1 MKLKPQTEEK
11 NNSAGGF
18 KERRKKCLDALIN
31 IPTVNIKGKKY
42 STVNE
47 RHKHLL
53 TYFPEARFNEE
64 VIFHDADRVVVKT
77 ELYIGDVIYSVG
89 HAEEYRNANFIN
101 KTSALENCS
110 SSSLGRCLAAFG
122 LSGSEY
128 ASAEELVNAL
138 NNQNTNNQS
147 TTKTV
152 SIKDQIQKQ
161 TTETKLTA
169 LYSNW
174 KKNGNS
180 DKETEK
186 LFEQQQQLI
195 KKNGGQNN
203 VNKQW

>member
-1 MKLKPQTEEK
+1 MKLKPQAEEK
-11 NNSAGGF
+11 SKGGF
-18 KERRKKCLDALIN
+18 KERRKECLENLSN

-180 DKETEK
+180 DQETEK

>member
-1 MKLKPQTEEK
+1 MKLKPQAEEK
-11 NNSAGGF
+11 SKGGF
-18 KERRKKCLDALIN
+18 KERRKECLDALIN

-53 TYFPEARFNEE
+53 QYFPEARFNEE
-64 VIFHDADRVVVKT
+64 VIFHDTDRVVVKT
-77 ELYIGDVIYSVG
+77 ELYVSDTIYAVG

-138 NNQNTNNQS
+138 NNQNTS
-147 TTKTV
+147 KATTTKTV
-152 SIKDQIQKQ
+152 SIKDEIKKQ

-174 KKNGNS
+174 KKNNNS
-180 DKETEK
+180 DQEIEK
-186 LFEQQQQLI
+186 LFELQQQLI

-203 VNKQW
+203 VNKW

>member
-1 MKLKPQTEEK
+1 MKLRPQTEEK
-11 NNSAGGF
+11 SKGGM
-18 KERRKKCLDALIN
+18 KERRQICLKNVGN

-53 TYFPEARFNEE
+53 EYFPEARFNEE
-64 VIFHDADRVVVKT
+64 ILFHDNERVIVKT
-77 ELYIGDVIYSVG
+77 ELYIGDTIFSVG
-89 HAEEYRNANFIN
+89 TAEEWRNSSFIN

-110 SSSLGRCLAAFG
+110 SSALGRCLAAFG

-138 NNQNTNNQS
+138 NNQNTN
-147 TTKTV
+147 TTKPV
-152 SIKDQIQKQ
+152 SIKDEIKKQ

>member
-1 MKLKPQTEEK
+1 MKTKPQIEEK
-11 NNSAGGF
+11 SKGGF
-18 KERRKKCLDALIN
+18 KERRQQCLDALIN

-53 TYFPEARFNEE
+53 QYFPEARFNEE

-77 ELYIGDVIYSVG
+77 ELYVGDVIYSVG

-110 SSSLGRCLAAFG
+110 SSALGRCLAAFG

-138 NNQNTNNQS
+138 NNQNKNTN
-147 TTKTV
+147 KPV
-152 SIKDQIQKQ
+152 SIKDEIKKQ

-169 LYSNW
+169 LFTNW
-174 KKNGNS
+174 KKDGNS
-180 DKETEK
+180 DQEIEK

>member
-11 NNSAGGF
+11 SKGGF
-18 KERRKKCLDALIN
+18 KERRKECLDALIN

-53 TYFPEARFNEE
+53 QYFPEARFNEE
-64 VIFHDADRVVVKT
+64 VVFHDADRVVVKT
-77 ELYIGDVIYSVG
+77 ELYISDTIYAVG

-128 ASAEELVNAL
+128 ASADELVNAL
-138 NNQNTNNQS
+138 NNQNTS
-147 TTKTV
+147 KPTTTKTV
-152 SIKDQIQKQ
+152 SIKDEIKKQ

-174 KKNGNS
+174 KKNNNS
-180 DKETEK
+180 DQEIEK
-186 LFEQQQQLI
+186 LFEQQQKQI
-195 KKNGGQNN
+195 QIQGGTN
-203 VNKQW
+203 VNKW

>member
-11 NNSAGGF
+11 SKGGF
-18 KERRKKCLDALIN
+18 KERRIKCLDTLIN

-53 TYFPEARFNEE
+53 ASFPEARFNEE
-64 VIFHDADRVVVKT
+64 ILFHDVDRVIVKV

-89 HAEEYRNANFIN
+89 HAEEYRNASFIN

-110 SSSLGRCLAAFG
+110 SSALGRCLAAFG

-138 NNQNTNNQS
+138 NNQNTNKAN
-147 TTKTV
+147 TIKTV
-152 SIKDQIQKQ
+152 SIEDEIKEQ

-169 LYSNW
+169 LFTNW

-180 DKETEK
+180 DPKIEK

-203 VNKQW
+203 VNKW

>member
-11 NNSAGGF
+11 SKGGF
-18 KERRKKCLDALIN
+18 KERRKECLDALIN

-53 TYFPEARFNEE
+53 QYFPEARFNEE
-64 VIFHDADRVVVKT
+64 VVFHDADRVVVKT
-77 ELYIGDVIYSVG
+77 ELYISDTIYAVG

-138 NNQNTNNQS
+138 NNQNTS
-147 TTKTV
+147 KATTTKTV
-152 SIKDQIQKQ
+152 SIKDEIKKQ

-174 KKNGNS
+174 KKNNNS
-180 DKETEK
+180 DQEIEK

-195 KKNGGQNN
+195 QKIGGQQN
-203 VNKQW
+203 VNKW

>member
-1 MKLKPQTEEK
+1 MKLKPQVEEK
-11 NNSAGGF
+11 SKGGF
-18 KERRKKCLDALIN
+18 KERRKECLENLIN

-174 KKNGNS
+174 KKSGNS
-180 DKETEK
+180 DQETEK

>member
-1 MKLKPQTEEK
+1 MKLKPQAEEK
-11 NNSAGGF
+11 SKGGF
-18 KERRKKCLDALIN
+18 KERRKECLDALIN

-53 TYFPEARFNEE
+53 QYFPEARFNEE
-64 VIFHDADRVVVKT
+64 VVFHDADRVVVKT
-77 ELYIGDVIYSVG
+77 ELYISDTIYAVG

-138 NNQNTNNQS
+138 NNQNTS
-147 TTKTV
+147 KATTTKPV
-152 SIKDQIQKQ
+152 SIKDEIKKQ

-174 KKNGNS
+174 KKNNNS
-180 DKETEK
+180 DQEIEK
-186 LFEQQQQLI
+186 LFEQQQKQI
-195 KKNGGQNN
+195 QKIGGQQN
-203 VNKQW
+203 VNKW

>member
-11 NNSAGGF
+11 SKGGM
-18 KERRKKCLDALIN
+18 KERRQICLKNIIN

-53 TYFPEARFNEE
+53 EYFPEARFNEE
-64 VIFHDADRVVVKT
+64 VLFHDADRVIMKT
-77 ELYIGDVIYSVG
+77 ELYISDTIYAVG
-89 HAEEYRNANFIN
+89 HAEEFRNSSFIN

-110 SSSLGRCLAAFG
+110 SSALGRCLAAFG

-138 NNQNTNNQS
+138 NNQNTNTQS
-147 TTKTV
+147 TTKKV
-152 SIKDQIQKQ
+152 SIEDEIKKQ

-174 KKNGNS
+174 KKNNNS
-180 DKETEK
+180 DDKIEK
-186 LFEQQQQLI
+186 LFEQQQQSI
-195 KKNGGQNN
+195 KTNGGQNA
-203 VNKQW
+203 KQW

>member
-1 MKLKPQTEEK
+1 MKLKPQAEEK
-11 NNSAGGF
+11 SKGGF
-18 KERRKKCLDALIN
+18 KERRKECLDALIN

-53 TYFPEARFNEE
+53 QYFPEARFNEE
-64 VIFHDADRVVVKT
+64 VVFHDADRVVVKT
-77 ELYIGDVIYSVG
+77 ELYISDTIYAVG

-138 NNQNTNNQS
+138 NNQNTS
-147 TTKTV
+147 KATTTKTV
-152 SIKDQIQKQ
+152 SIKDEIKKQ

-174 KKNGNS
+174 KKNNNS
-180 DKETEK
+180 DQEIEK

-195 KKNGGQNN
+195 QKIGGQQN
-203 VNKQW
+203 VNKW

>member
-1 MKLKPQTEEK
+1 MKLKPQAEEK

-147 TTKTV
+147 TTKTI

-174 KKNGNS
+174 KKSGNS
-180 DKETEK
+180 DQETEK

>member
-1 MKLKPQTEEK
+1 MKLKPQAEEK
-11 NNSAGGF
+11 SKGGF
-18 KERRKKCLDALIN
+18 KERRKECLDALIN

-53 TYFPEARFNEE
+53 QYFPEARFNEE
-64 VIFHDADRVVVKT
+64 ILFHDADRVVVKV
-77 ELYIGDVIYSVG
+77 ELYISDTIYAVG

-138 NNQNTNNQS
+138 NNQNTS
-147 TTKTV
+147 KATTTKTV
-152 SIKDQIQKQ
+152 SIKDEIKKQ

-174 KKNGNS
+174 KKNNNS
-180 DKETEK
+180 DQEIEK

-195 KKNGGQNN
+195 QKIGGQQN
-203 VNKQW
+203 VNKW

>member
-11 NNSAGGF
+11 SKGGF
-18 KERRKKCLDALIN
+18 KERRIKCLDTLSN

-53 TYFPEARFNEE
+53 ASFPEARFNEE
-64 VIFHDADRVVVKT
+64 ILFHDVDRVIVKV

-89 HAEEYRNANFIN
+89 HAEEYRNASFIN

-110 SSSLGRCLAAFG
+110 SSALGRCLAAFG

-138 NNQNTNNQS
+138 NNQNTSKAN

-152 SIKDQIQKQ
+152 SIEDEIKEQ

-169 LYSNW
+169 LFTNW

-180 DKETEK
+180 DPKIEK

-203 VNKQW
+203 VRW

>member
-1 MKLKPQTEEK
+1 MKLKPQAEEK
-11 NNSAGGF
+11 SKGGF
-18 KERRKKCLDALIN
+18 KERRKECLENLIN

-53 TYFPEARFNEE
+53 QYFPEARFNEE

-77 ELYIGDVIYSVG
+77 ELYVGDVIYSVG

-110 SSSLGRCLAAFG
+110 SSALGRCLAAFG

-138 NNQNTNNQS
+138 NNQNKNTN
-147 TTKTV
+147 KPV
-152 SIKDQIQKQ
+152 SIKDEIKKQ

-169 LYSNW
+169 LFTNW
-174 KKNGNS
+174 KKDGNS
-180 DKETEK
+180 DQEIEK